1 MGLNTPLSNG
11 LHALLLDYTPS
22 TPLEAQYLQKMLALA
37 AQKNSTDRSNYVP
50 GHFTASAF
58 LLSPN
63 QEEICLIYHGKLHL
77 WLQPGGHI
85 EPTDESVVAAARREV
100 MEETG
105 NLDFTLFDA
114 QNPIFDLDI
123 HTIPESPKRNAP
135 AHDHFDVRM
144 LFQAHSPT
152 LVAGDDALDA
162 RWVPISEVQD
172 AGTDQSVMRAVGKL
186 RALLQI

>member
-1 MGLNTPLSNG
+1 
-11 LHALLLDYTPS
+11 
-22 TPLEAQYLQKMLALA
+22 MLALT
-37 AQKNSTDRSNYVP
+37 AQENSTGRTNYVP

-58 LLSPN
+58 LLSPD
-63 QEEICLIYHGKLHL
+63 QQKICLIYHGKLHL

-85 EPTDESVVAAARREV
+85 EPTDEDVIAAARREV

-105 NLDFTLFDA
+105 NLDFKIFDTG
-114 QNPIFDLDI
+114 NPIFDLDI

-144 LFQAHSPT
+144 LFQAQSTT

-162 RWVPISEVQD
+162 RWVAISDVQD

-186 RALLQI
+186 RTLLTA

>member
-1 MGLNTPLSNG
+1 MLSDYAPATP
-11 LHALLLDYTPS
+11 T
-22 TPLEAQYLQKMLALA
+22 EEQYLQKMVALTE
-37 AQKNSTDRSNYVP
+37 QEGCTKRSNFVP

-63 QEEICLIYHGKLHL
+63 QQEICLIYHGKLHL

-85 EPTDESVVAAARREV
+85 EPTDIGVVEAAKREV

-105 NLDFTLFDA
+105 NLDFALFDIR
-114 QNPIFDLDI
+114 NPIFDLDI

-162 RWVPISEVQD
+162 RWVPIGDVKD
-172 AGTDQSVMRAVGKL
+172 AGTDQSVMRAVEKL